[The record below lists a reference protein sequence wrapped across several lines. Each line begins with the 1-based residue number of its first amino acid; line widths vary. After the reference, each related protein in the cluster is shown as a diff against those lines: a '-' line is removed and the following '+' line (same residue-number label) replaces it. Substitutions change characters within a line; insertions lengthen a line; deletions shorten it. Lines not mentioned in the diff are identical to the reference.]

1 MPKIM
6 EEDRICIFPT
16 MGYWEIDGRPVSSRE
31 AHSGLHPLAKWIRI
45 SHSKCCLKGLDR
57 S

>member
-1 MPKIM
+1 MKLQ
-6 EEDRICIFPT
+6 EEHLCVFPT

-31 AHSGLHPLAKWIRI
+31 AHSGLHPLAKWILI
-45 SHSKCCLKGLDR
+45 SHSKCCFKGFDR